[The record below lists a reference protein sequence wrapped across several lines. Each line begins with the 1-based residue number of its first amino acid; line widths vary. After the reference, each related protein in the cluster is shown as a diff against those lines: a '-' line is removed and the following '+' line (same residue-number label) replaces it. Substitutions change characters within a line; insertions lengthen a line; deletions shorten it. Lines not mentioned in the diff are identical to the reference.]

1 VNRRTARLVEGA
13 VWAVSPVHKEIPFMP
28 QVLGAA
34 FVVGL
39 LAWSAV
45 GGAALSE
52 EHSTAALATPPG
64 LQLARGGGSAGHAAA
79 MHYAREK
86 SAEKA
91 EVKREAAIA
100 SDEAKDS
107 GSGKKK
113 SGDDADAT
121 DAPDPAERESELR
134 PLPQSH

>member
-1 VNRRTARLVEGA
+1 
-13 VWAVSPVHKEIPFMP
+13 MP
-28 QVLGAA
+28 KVLGAVL
-34 FVVGL
+34 VVGL

-52 EHSTAALATPPG
+52 EHSTAALAAPAA
-64 LQLARGGGSAGHAAA
+64 LQLARGGASAGHAAA

-100 SDEAKDS
+100 SDEAKAS
-107 GSGKKK
+107 GSGNKK
-113 SGDDADAT
+113 SGDDADAP
-121 DAPDPAERESELR
+121 DAAERESELR
-134 PLPQSH
+134 PLPSSH